1 MGASRFKL
9 LLLPLL
15 VAALLFAA
23 SPGPLPQ
30 LLLEGLLRAPVLPG
44 DLLPFLPWPVARP
57 LLRRLAL
64 RSPADL
70 LPAFV
75 GAARVPGG
83 DGARAAEWKGA
94 CFYENR
100 AWMEFRDANGTDGGL
115 GGGTVHLEVNA
126 GARPTSRCLLLY
138 LAFGFDRVDG
148 RTTFSPSEVMGS
160 SPVGL
165 VCYP

>member
-1 MGASRFKL
+1 MGGSRLK
-9 LLLPLL
+9 LLPLL
-15 VAALLFAA
+15 PLLLVGALLFAA
-23 SPGPLPQ
+23 SR
-30 LLLEGLLRAPVLPG
+30 GLLPEGALRVPVLPG
-44 DLLPFLPWPVARP
+44 DLLPLLPWAVARP

-83 DGARAAEWKGA
+83 DDAGAAEWKGA

-100 AWMEFRDANGTDGGL
+100 AWMEFHDNGTDGGL

-126 GARPTSRCLLLY
+126 GASPALCVACY
-138 LAFGFDRVDG
+138 L
-148 RTTFSPSEVMGS
+148 TFRFRSTE
-160 SPVGL
+160 
-165 VCYP
+165 